1 MLTLPRLYGLFQ
13 WQMTDW
19 TVQVFVHW
27 IHKLIIVSTK
37 WCNFSSFS
45 HILYE
50 KAVFPDTSSSYTV
63 GKDIQWAVNHA
74 TQWVRSLIHCTHI
87 FCLPTIRLMPC
98 VTNVSHTLWLSRNPL
113 GFSGVCLINTGVDLW
128 TQVCSIK
135 SMRRK
140 FNYLIYSD
148 KCYSY
153 VIWENNLLQ
162 LEKSFSQDWFL
173 QVSPVRARRRKG
185 CNNVCTPQIDA
196 LYQSRQMLAQ
206 GPTRLIKYSQT
217 QYNRTYLNKVMTRAE
232 QDWGLLSSYPLLY
245 GANLK

>member
-1 MLTLPRLYGLFQ
+1 MFIKALPTKSMPTFSRLYGLFQ

-63 GKDIQWAVNHA
+63 GKVIQWAVNHA

-113 GFSGVCLINTGVDLW
+113 GFSGVCLINTGVVLS

-140 FNYLIYSD
+140 FNHLIYTLTSAT
-148 KCYSY
+148 
-153 VIWENNLLQ
+153 V
-162 LEKSFSQDWFL
+162 
-173 QVSPVRARRRKG
+173 
-185 CNNVCTPQIDA
+185 T
-196 LYQSRQMLAQ
+196 
-206 GPTRLIKYSQT
+206 
-217 QYNRTYLNKVMTRAE
+217 
-232 QDWGLLSSYPLLY
+232 
-245 GANLK
+245 

>member
-1 MLTLPRLYGLFQ
+1 MPTLPRLYGLFQ

-113 GFSGVCLINTGVDLW
+113 GFSGVCLINAGVALS

-148 KCYSY
+148 KCHSY

-162 LEKSFSQDWFL
+162 WEKSFSQDWFL
-173 QVSPVRARRRKG
+173 QVSPVSEKAK
-185 CNNVCTPQIDA
+185 
-196 LYQSRQMLAQ
+196 
-206 GPTRLIKYSQT
+206 RL
-217 QYNRTYLNKVMTRAE
+217 R
-232 QDWGLLSSYPLLY
+232 
-245 GANLK
+245 